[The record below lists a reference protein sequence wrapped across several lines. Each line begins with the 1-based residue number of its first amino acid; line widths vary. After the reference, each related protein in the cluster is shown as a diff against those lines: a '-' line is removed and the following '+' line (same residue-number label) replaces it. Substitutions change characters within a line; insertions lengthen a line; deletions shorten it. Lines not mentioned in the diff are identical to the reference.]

1 MFNNTT
7 VILIVILLLI
17 IYLFDNIKA
26 LEEKTLSN
34 QYVKNIFITDY
45 YEPRRKY
52 FKDLHYLERKNHKQ
66 PKHPKHPKQVHVSDI
81 VDHDTTLKAL
91 YLGIKPEEK
100 INIHSIDKSISGI
113 SAPGSTTMEF
123 KLNDK
128 IEQPIYVNKDSEPYY
143 N

>member
-26 LEEKTLSN
+26 LEENILSN

-52 FKDLHYLERKNHKQ
+52 FKDLHYKKPKQ
-66 PKHPKHPKQVHVSDI
+66 PKHYKQPKHPKQVHVSDI
-81 VDHDTTLKAL
+81 VDNDSTLK
-91 YLGIKPEEK
+91 
-100 INIHSIDKSISGI
+100 
-113 SAPGSTTMEF
+113 TF
-123 KLNDK
+123 
-128 IEQPIYVNKDSEPYY
+128 IY
-143 N
+143 

>member
-81 VDHDTTLKAL
+81 VDNDTSLKAL

-128 IEQPIYVNKDSEPYY
+128 IEQPIYVNKNSEPYY

>member
-17 IYLFDNIKA
+17 IYLFDNIKS

-34 QYVKNIFITDY
+34 KYVKNIFITDY

-52 FKDLHYLERKNHKQ
+52 FKDIHYLERKNHKQ
-66 PKHPKHPKQVHVSDI
+66 PKHPKQVHVSDI
-81 VDHDTTLKAL
+81 VDNDTTLKAFI

-100 INIHSIDKSISGI
+100 INVHSIDKSISGV

-123 KLNDK
+123 KFNDK
-128 IEQPIYVNKDSEPYY
+128 IEQPIYVNKNSEPYY